1 MGKENTSRVSSY
13 LYVGSWEDANSAMV
27 FTFIPVLVNLLVN
40 VNNISFLQRKFP
52 VNNTSTPS
60 ELHWRLDDMRDFSV
74 QILLSNKICNTP
86 MDTYHAPIKVKAMC
100 WELPCSHHN
109 VQRTLLLFGYSVKK
123 KKQKQKK
130 QPDLWW
136 PYWQHILP
144 AAVGSNSSK
153 RCHWLLSMLDM
164 EGGLEAVLSSWFKTG
179 HDTRAS
185 QKDTWF

>member
-1 MGKENTSRVSSY
+1 MQKVHEMITSRKGMGKENTSRVSSY

-27 FTFIPVLVNLLVN
+27 FTFIPVLVNRLVN

-100 WELPCSHHN
+100 
-109 VQRTLLLFGYSVKK
+109 
-123 KKQKQKK
+123 
-130 QPDLWW
+130 
-136 PYWQHILP
+136 
-144 AAVGSNSSK
+144 
-153 RCHWLLSMLDM
+153 
-164 EGGLEAVLSSWFKTG
+164 
-179 HDTRAS
+179 
-185 QKDTWF
+185 